1 MFKTVMVS
9 LALDRPNDACLAV
22 AGDLAER
29 FEARVIGIAA
39 SDRRPPLYF
48 AEGDYAQ
55 NLIHQEDAAIR
66 QRLLELECE
75 FRSSLE
81 RRVKSAE
88 WRSARTLATSYV
100 AQEARGADVLVIG
113 ARSEALV
120 DPCIAADPSGVV
132 MQAGRPLIVV
142 PPTVTWLDLRSVLV
156 AWKDVRE
163 SRRAVSDALPLLAA
177 AKDVTIAEIPEQG
190 SHHSDALTHVE
201 DVAAWLLGHGV
212 VASTLVPEPNVKTA
226 EQLEAISAHV
236 GAGIMIAGA
245 YGHSR
250 FQEWVL
256 GGVTRHLA
264 TESDRCSF
272 LSR

>member
-1 MFKTVMVS
+1 MYKTVMVS

-55 NLIHQEDAAIR
+55 NLIDEEDTSIR
-66 QRLLELECE
+66 ERLLALEFE
-75 FRSSLE
+75 FRTSLE
-81 RRVKSAE
+81 TRTKSAE

-100 AQEARGADVLVIG
+100 AKEARAADVLVIG
-113 ARSEALV
+113 ARSEAVV
-120 DPCIAADPSGVV
+120 DPCVSADPSGVL

-142 PPTVTWLDLRSVLV
+142 PPAVTWLDLRSVLV

-163 SRRAVSDALPLLAA
+163 ARRTLSDALPLLAA

-190 SHHSDALTHVE
+190 SHHSDALIHVE
-201 DVAAWLLGHGV
+201 DVAAWLLRHGL
-212 VASTLVPEPNVKTA
+212 VASTLVPEPKTNTA
-226 EQLEAISAHV
+226 EELEEIAVRV
-236 GAGIMIAGA
+236 GAGIVIAGA

>member
-1 MFKTVMVS
+1 MYKTVMVS
-9 LALDRPNDACLAV
+9 LALDQPNDACLAV

-29 FEARVIGIAA
+29 YEARVIGVAA
-39 SDRRPPLYF
+39 SDLRPPLYF
-48 AEGDYAQ
+48 AEGEYAQ
-55 NLIHQEDAAIR
+55 NVIKQEDAAIR
-66 QRLLELECE
+66 TRLFELESE
-75 FRSSLE
+75 FRSSLG
-81 RRVKSAE
+81 RRAKCAE

-100 AQEARGADVLVIG
+100 AQEARAADIVVIG
-113 ARSEALV
+113 ARSETVV

-142 PPTVTWLDLRSVLV
+142 PPAVTWLDLRSVLV

-163 SRRAVSDALPLLAA
+163 ARRAVSDALPLLAA
-177 AKDVTIAEIPEQG
+177 AKDVTIAEIPKNG
-190 SHHSDALTHVE
+190 SHHSDALTHVK

-212 VASTLVPEPNVKTA
+212 VARTLVPEPKTNTA
-226 EQLEAISAHV
+226 EELEEIAARV
-236 GAGIMIAGA
+236 GAGIVIAGA

-256 GGVTRHLA
+256 GGITRHLA
-264 TESDRCSF
+264 RESDRCSF